1 MKKGRIIKLI
11 GGLYTVIDAEE
22 NRYLLKPLGIF
33 RYQNEKPK
41 VGDFV
46 TFDADSIVE
55 IDQRQNE
62 LVRPSIANV
71 DQVLVVQSAKEPDFS
86 FTLLDRFL
94 VLIEHSGIKPVIIV
108 TKTDLLS
115 DQENRELREKLDY
128 YTNDY
133 DVIFFS
139 AVSKENLAKIIQ
151 ITSDKVNVLAGQTGT
166 GKSSLLNTIDERLDL
181 ATDEISKA
189 LGRGKHTT
197 RHVEL
202 IRFHHGWIADTPGFS
217 RLEFQ
222 DIPLENLPLLYPD
235 FLRLADRCK
244 FNGCSHVHEP
254 DCAVEEACKQK
265 LIPAERYENYLRFHE
280 EIRLQKPKY

>member
-1 MKKGRIIKLI
+1 MI

-115 DQENRELREKLDY
+115 DQESRELREKLDY

-189 LGRGKHTT
+189 LGRGKHNRACRTDSFPSFDR
-197 RHVEL
+197 RH
-202 IRFHHGWIADTPGFS
+202 RFL

-222 DIPLENLPLLYPD
+222 DIPLKT
-235 FLRLADRCK
+235 CH
-244 FNGCSHVHEP
+244 CSIP
-254 DCAVEEACKQK
+254 TFFAW
-265 LIPAERYENYLRFHE
+265 LIAASLTVVRTSTNQTVL
-280 EIRLQKPKY
+280 